1 MDWEVTS
8 KNLVSILIFHL
19 LNIMKSENMSR
30 ELKVTQYFI
39 PMF

>member
-30 ELKVTQYFI
+30 ELKVTQYVI